1 MFEKLKYEM
10 YCYITS
16 VTVQIWIEGDELHF
30 SKEELGEDKIK
41 DQVSKL
47 KVADFVKRLEALDIE
62 HWEKKYE
69 PEGVAYMDGVNWSL
83 KYETSSN
90 KQFKIWGDNTYPA
103 NFSEFEKLM
112 VDAVGKIAL
121 VDGEEE

>member
-16 VTVQIWIEGDELHF
+16 VTVQIWIDGDELHF
-30 SKEELGEDKIK
+30 SKELLGEDKIK
-41 DQVSKL
+41 DQVSKMS
-47 KVADFVKRLEALDIE
+47 VTDFLKRLEALDIE
-62 HWEKKYE
+62 HWKKKFE

-83 KYETSSN
+83 KYETSDN
-90 KQFKIWGDNTYPA
+90 KPFKTWGDNTYPA
-103 NFSEFEKLM
+103 NFNEFEKLM
-112 VDAVGKIAL
+112 VDVVGKIAL